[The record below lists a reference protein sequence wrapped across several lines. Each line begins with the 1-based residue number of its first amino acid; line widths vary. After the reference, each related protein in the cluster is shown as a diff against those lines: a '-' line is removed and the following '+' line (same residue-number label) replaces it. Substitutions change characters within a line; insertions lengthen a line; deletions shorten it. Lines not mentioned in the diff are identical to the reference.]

1 MAGLPPDPSGSYLPD
16 PGKIM
21 EEAETASKYYR
32 VVNAIWPDLLNQ
44 KSLIAPARNG
54 VNRYTGQLMQGWD
67 HVEQSMQTI
76 FDTPFHDRILRR
88 WVGSFVPHIL
98 GEIMVPRVIT
108 RFHWAIAVSLDLWEP
123 NYRIQTVLFMDSAIE
138 DWQPKQSDFDVAG
151 EFRIGHAYFRTEG
164 SYRPRGHLGDPSP
177 YARRANSLISR
188 GGEIWDPALSGQV
201 S

>member
-1 MAGLPPDPSGSYLPD
+1 MAGLPPDPTGSYLPD

-67 HVEQSMQTI
+67 HVEQSMEVI
-76 FDTPFHDRILRR
+76 FATGFHERILRR

-108 RFHWAIAVSLDLWEP
+108 RFHWAMVVAIDLWEP
-123 NYRIQTVLFMDSAIE
+123 NYRIQTVYFMDSAIE
-138 DWQPKQSDFDVAG
+138 QWQPTQTFDVAG
-151 EFRIGHAYFRTEG
+151 EFRLGHAYFRTEG
-164 SYRPRGHLGDPSP
+164 NYRPRAHLGDPTP
-177 YARRANSLISR
+177 YARRANALISK
-188 GGEIWDPALSGQV
+188 GGEMWDPAVTGEVL
-201 S
+201 